1 VDDRRNRAKSAAC
14 RLARSMFHNLISP
27 AIDENKE
34 ISLNGS
40 DATTGGSFIMPI
52 DISTEATT
60 RSMIRTYF
68 KGVRMRIERSSGFC
82 GAFSP
87 DTSMNSRRSFSRHF
101 SP

>member
-1 VDDRRNRAKSAAC
+1 
-14 RLARSMFHNLISP
+14 MFHNLISP

-40 DATTGGSFIMPI
+40 DATTGGSIIMPI

-60 RSMIRTYF
+60 RAMIRTYF
-68 KGVRMRIERSSGFC
+68 KGVRMRIERSSGFR

>member
-1 VDDRRNRAKSAAC
+1 MDDRRNRAKSAAC

-40 DATTGGSFIMPI
+40 DATTGGSIIMPI

-68 KGVRMRIERSSGFC
+68 KGVRCASKDLL
-82 GAFSP
+82 AFAAL
-87 DTSMNSRRSFSRHF
+87 SRPTH
-101 SP
+101 P